1 MYAPR
6 AALSSTLGSE
16 ACFVRLDRLDLEVAG
31 NGSVAD
37 SPAAAH
43 DIWEL
48 LPHHKLKLGAHNHH
62 PRLDDRGNG
71 KRALQVVIA
80 RLKGEIMGL
89 LEREMIKI
97 IVVAKV
103 V

>member
-1 MYAPR
+1 MDAPR
-6 AALSSTLGSE
+6 AALSSALGSE
-16 ACFVRLDRLDLEVAG
+16 PRLVRLDSLDLKVAG

-43 DIWEL
+43 DIREL
-48 LPHHKLKLGAHNHH
+48 LAHHKLKLGAHNHH
-62 PRLDDRGNG
+62 PRLHDRGNG
-71 KRALQVVIA
+71 KRALRVVIA
-80 RLKGEIMGL
+80 RLEREVMGL

-97 IVVAKV
+97 IVVAEV